1 VDFVLIGVSVV
12 SAFVGAQIYHRWN
25 MRRRHGVESARNVE
39 AERIVAL
46 LSSRQPGVWD
56 ADDLR
61 ERFESTAR
69 DLWTLPTA
77 AAMERLQT
85 WVHPELLTRTL
96 RTWVPRA
103 VRRELRA
110 AFRSPPAFVQV
121 VEGGPG
127 HDRVIVR
134 IEASVEGD
142 WLDAAGKRLRR
153 DRRNVELTYHH
164 WTHIDGQGWRLDQI
178 EAQAPVGEPPP
189 SSVACRI
196 LPLATSEE
204 SGTQA

>member
-1 VDFVLIGVSVV
+1 MDFVLIGVSVV
-12 SAFVGAQIYHRWN
+12 SAFLGAQAYRRWN
-25 MRRRHGVESARNVE
+25 MRRRRGVENARNVE

-61 ERFESTAR
+61 ERVESTAR
-69 DLWTLPTA
+69 DLWTLPTPA
-77 AAMERLQT
+77 DMERLQT
-85 WVHPELLTRTL
+85 WVHPELLGRTQ
-96 RTWVPRA
+96 RAWVSRA
-103 VRRELRA
+103 VRRDLRA
-110 AFRSPPAFVQV
+110 AFRSPPSFVQV

-127 HDRVIVR
+127 PDRVIVR
-134 IEASVEGD
+134 IDAAVEGD

-153 DRRNVELTYHH
+153 DRRGAEVSYHH

-178 EAQAPVGEPPP
+178 DPLAPIGEPPP

-196 LPLATSEE
+196 QPMGASEE
-204 SGTQA
+204 TGSQA

>member
-12 SAFVGAQIYHRWN
+12 SALVGAQVYRRWN
-25 MRRRHGVESARNVE
+25 MRRRRGVESARNVE

-61 ERFESTAR
+61 ERVETTAR
-69 DLWTLPTA
+69 DLWTLPTL

-85 WVHPELLTRTL
+85 WVHPELLSRTQ
-96 RTWVPRA
+96 RAWVPRA

-153 DRRNVELTYHH
+153 DRRSPEVTYHH

-178 EAQAPVGEPPP
+178 EALAPVGEPPP

-196 LPLATSEE
+196 LPLAASEE